1 MSTEI
6 ARPTLEGTSIPF
18 PSATNIG
25 PIWVKAEHTT
35 LGGTTR
41 RELMAR
47 KYQYTLTWDYITVA
61 DYNAIETKVNDTQPF
76 TFIYAKWPQSAS
88 PGVSVLA
95 ELSERQ
101 LMAGSGDASYLSAV
115 TLSLT
120 EVSSRI

>member
-1 MSTEI
+1 MATYI
-6 ARPTLEGTSIPF
+6 ARPTIAGTSMPF
-18 PSATNIG
+18 PSATNIE
-25 PIWVKAEHTT
+25 PVWVKAEHTT

-47 KYQYTLTWDYITVA
+47 KYRYTLTWDYITVT
-61 DYNAIETKVNDTQPF
+61 DYNAIETKVNGTQPM
-76 TFIYAKWPQSAS
+76 TFIYAKWPQSAGA
-88 PGVSVLA
+88 GVSVLA
-95 ELSERQ
+95 ELSTRQ